1 VSTAVYR
8 QGMRARWPAQRAL
21 LTSLG
26 LLPRYAEVV
35 GGRLGLRS
43 GTPETLDTLARELNV
58 TRERIRQME
67 LRALARMRSSSLAME
82 IELREPEI
90 LVRLRLLEVV
100 RSRRRR
106 AWSARRD
113 LLRRLEL
120 DDREREI
127 MARRLALRGGSVES
141 YRSIGGD
148 LGLSGE
154 RIRQIE
160 RRLVSALTTGWRAD
174 ELAKRDVEL
183 LSLLQERA
191 ASGRRWRGRIVR
203 AATRAVDVSA

>member
-1 VSTAVYR
+1 MRRRQNDRQRRSTPGLFAPRLGGNRPFRGVPELR
-8 QGMRARWPAQRAL
+8 EGNSNATRVQLRPGRCTEPRRGPCIVRALRARLPAQRAL

-35 GGRLGLRS
+35 GGRLELRT
-43 GTPETLDTLARELNV
+43 GTRETLDSLARGLNV

-67 LRALARMRSSSLAME
+67 LRALARIRNSSLAME

-106 AWSARRD
+106 LWSVRRG

-120 DDREREI
+120 NDREREI
-127 MARRLALRGGSVES
+127 LHVAWPYGAAPSRATARSEWT
-141 YRSIGGD
+141 
-148 LGLSGE
+148 
-154 RIRQIE
+154 
-160 RRLVSALTTGWRAD
+160 SA
-174 ELAKRDVEL
+174 
-183 LSLLQERA
+183 
-191 ASGRRWRGRIVR
+191 
-203 AATRAVDVSA
+203 

>member
-1 VSTAVYR
+1 
-8 QGMRARWPAQRAL
+8 MRARWLAQRAL

-35 GGRLGLRS
+35 GGRLGLRT
-43 GTPETLDTLARELNV
+43 GTRETLDSLARDLNV

-67 LRALARMRSSSLAME
+67 LRALARIRNSSLAME

-90 LVRLRLLEVV
+90 LVRLRLLESVGA
-100 RSRRRR
+100 RRRR
-106 AWSARRD
+106 LWSVRRD

-120 DDREREI
+120 NDREREI
-127 MARRLALRGGSVES
+127 LARRLALRGGSVES
-141 YRSIGGD
+141 YGSIGGD
-148 LGLSGE
+148 VGLTGE

-183 LSLLQERA
+183 LSLLQERI

-203 AATRAVDVSA
+203 TATPVVEAR